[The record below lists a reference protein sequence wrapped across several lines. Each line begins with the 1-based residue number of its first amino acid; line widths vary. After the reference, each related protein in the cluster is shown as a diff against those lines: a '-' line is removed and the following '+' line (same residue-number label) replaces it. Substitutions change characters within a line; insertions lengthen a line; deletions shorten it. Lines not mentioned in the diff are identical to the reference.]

1 VQEDEKE
8 VDLMALCL
16 PI

>member
-1 VQEDEKE
+1 VYEDEKG